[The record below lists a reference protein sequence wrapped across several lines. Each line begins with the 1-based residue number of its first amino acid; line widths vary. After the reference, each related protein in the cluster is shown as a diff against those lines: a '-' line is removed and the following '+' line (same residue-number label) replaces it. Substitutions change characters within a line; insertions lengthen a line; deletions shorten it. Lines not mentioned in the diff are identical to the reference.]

1 MSQAQQSHEE
11 IVATAFESFRRL
23 NLDGFTSE
31 WHPDVVWDVSGY
43 DGWPGD
49 QTQYKG
55 THEVLDGFAHYL
67 AGAKGFETSGHE
79 VIAIDDSRVLGLHH
93 ERRTDDQ
100 DSPMDIEIGVLYH
113 FAGNQVI
120 KAEVFTGHAKARAA
134 AGIN

>member
-1 MSQAQQSHEE
+1 MSQPSHEQ
-11 IVATAFESFRRL
+11 IVTTAFESFRRL

-49 QTQYKG
+49 KTEYKG

-79 VIAIDDSRVLGLHH
+79 VIEIDDKRVLGLHH
-93 ERRTDDQ
+93 ERRMSTEDDR
-100 DSPMDIEIGVLYH
+100 PIDIEIGVIYH
-113 FAGNQVI
+113 FDHGQVVRC
-120 KAEVFTGHAKARAA
+120 EVFTGHARARRAA
-134 AGIN
+134 KQV